1 MNTKKWKSVAIRIEI
16 VELARRIGEATERPT
31 SNVFAQAIKE
41 MAQREK
47 IK

>member
-1 MNTKKWKSVAIRIEI
+1 MDTTKWKSVAIRKDI
-16 VELARRIGEATERPT
+16 VELARRIGTHTERPT

-41 MAQREK
+41 MAKKEN